1 MRLIKT
7 LLVFSF
13 LLIGGLQGCAQKG
26 AQSTSGV
33 NIASNLDA
41 ITKGKARL
49 TCQVECSGSWGSA
62 RKKLKSLYENRL
74 WEDLAIEVSKIGFE
88 SDLGYFYL
96 GKAVAGLGNSES
108 ALIYYR
114 LGLTKIHKCDGI
126 INNCDG
132 FSPPREMQAQ
142 ILQIMQFANQQ
153 RQAQLQQRQAQNQ
166 SPQLVN
172 KQPQAPN
179 QMPQVQSQP
188 TQAQVLP
195 PQDKPKPVPTST
207 QPSIST
213 GSAFFVSGDGL
224 LVTNW
229 HVVEDAKSILVITF
243 NQERKLATIVGKDI
257 ANDLAVLKIEG
268 VSKNYLP
275 IIENSTAVKRGTEV
289 VTVGFPRVSLQ
300 GSEPKVTNGIVSS
313 LSGNF
318 NDPRFFQ
325 ISVPVQPGNSG
336 GPLVTKDG
344 IVIGVVSA
352 KLRATEAMKKSGSL
366 PENVNYAIKSN
377 YLLELLNTHRVKAK
391 SETRKMSSGL
401 KMTTLTENVEKATA
415 LIYASD

>member
-142 ILQIMQFANQQ
+142 ILQIMQFA
-153 RQAQLQQRQAQNQ
+153 R
-166 SPQLVN
+166 
-172 KQPQAPN
+172 
-179 QMPQVQSQP
+179 
-188 TQAQVLP
+188 T
-195 PQDKPKPVPTST
+195 
-207 QPSIST
+207 
-213 GSAFFVSGDGL
+213 
-224 LVTNW
+224 
-229 HVVEDAKSILVITF
+229 
-243 NQERKLATIVGKDI
+243 
-257 ANDLAVLKIEG
+257 
-268 VSKNYLP
+268 
-275 IIENSTAVKRGTEV
+275 
-289 VTVGFPRVSLQ
+289 
-300 GSEPKVTNGIVSS
+300 
-313 LSGNF
+313 
-318 NDPRFFQ
+318 
-325 ISVPVQPGNSG
+325 
-336 GPLVTKDG
+336 
-344 IVIGVVSA
+344 
-352 KLRATEAMKKSGSL
+352 
-366 PENVNYAIKSN
+366 
-377 YLLELLNTHRVKAK
+377 
-391 SETRKMSSGL
+391 
-401 KMTTLTENVEKATA
+401 
-415 LIYASD
+415 